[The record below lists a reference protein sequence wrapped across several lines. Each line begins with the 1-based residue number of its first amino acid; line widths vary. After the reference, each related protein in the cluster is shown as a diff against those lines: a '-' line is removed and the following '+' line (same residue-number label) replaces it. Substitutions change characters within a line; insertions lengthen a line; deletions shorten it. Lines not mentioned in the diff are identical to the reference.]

1 MAVNILA
8 FGDLHYSFDPPASRK
23 PTYRSELDAML
34 REIRGTAKM
43 LKSSAIV
50 SAGDHFHR
58 KGRTS
63 HAEVRSLMELYRH
76 LGSIGVEFLSI
87 PGNHDM
93 IGHNVKSAT
102 ETQPLGVLQQGGVVT
117 LVSEIPV
124 DLGEGVIVVG
134 IPYEFNATP
143 VTTAAYLHRFRDSF
157 QNSKTVVVVTHAEIL
172 SPAQAD
178 PYIDAIRNVA
188 DTRVVILNGHI
199 HEGFWEHRRKDSVFI
214 ATGSIARTSIAEK
227 DRTPCVVSVTIK
239 GPKIE
244 VVDIPLR
251 SALPIVDAFDFESAG
266 PATNEDLDRFVELV
280 GSEGEEDRLDVRTEV
295 RGLGSELSVPE
306 PGIAEAVRLLDGI
319 YDPA

>member
-1 MAVNILA
+1 MAVSILA

-23 PTYRSELDAML
+23 PSYRNELDAML
-34 REIRGTAKM
+34 REIRDTAKM

-50 SAGDHFHR
+50 SVGDHFHR

-178 PYIDAIRNVA
+178 PYIDAIRKVA
-188 DTRVVILNGHI
+188 DTRVVVVNGHI

-214 ATGSIARTSIAEK
+214 ATGSIARTSISEK
-227 DRTPCVVSVTIK
+227 DRAPCAVSITIK
-239 GPKIE
+239 GSKIE

-251 SALPIVDAFDFESAG
+251 SALPIEEAFDFDAVAKETS
-266 PATNEDLDRFVELV
+266 EDLDRFVELV
-280 GSEGEEDRLDVRTEV
+280 GSEADGSRIDVREEA
-295 RGLGSELSVPE
+295 RALGVELSVPE
-306 PGIAEAVRLLDGI
+306 SGISEAVRLLDGM

>member
-23 PTYRSELDAML
+23 PSYRNELDAML
-34 REIRGTAKM
+34 REVRDTARM

-93 IGHNVKSAT
+93 VGHNVKSAT

-117 LVSEIPV
+117 LVNENPV
-124 DLGEGVIVVG
+124 ELGEGVLVVG
-134 IPYEFNATP
+134 VPYEFNASPAT
-143 VTTAAYLHRFRDSF
+143 VAAYLHRFSEIRAAT
-157 QNSKTVVVVTHAEIL
+157 TVVVVTHAEIL

-178 PYIDAIRNVA
+178 PYVDAIRKVA
-188 DTRVVILNGHI
+188 DTRVVVVNGHI

-214 ATGSIARTSIAEK
+214 ATGSIARTSISEK
-227 DRTPCVVSVTIK
+227 DRAPCAVSITIK
-239 GPKIE
+239 GSKIE

-251 SALPIVDAFDFESAG
+251 SALPIEEAFDFDAVSKETS
-266 PATNEDLDRFVELV
+266 EDLDRFVELV
-280 GSEGEEDRLDVRTEV
+280 GSEADGSRVDVREEA
-295 RGLGSELSVPE
+295 RALGAELSVPE
-306 PGIAEAVRLLDGI
+306 SGISEAVRLLDGM